1 MKKKLIWIG
10 SGAIILILFMVFII
24 PLTKPILSDAS
35 ELTAEEAK
43 KIAVERYAG
52 TVSSIEQQ
60 ANEFVMKV
68 KRKTGLYELKLNAN
82 TGEITSLKKIA
93 DPSISK
99 ASEEKE
105 MLPNT
110 ELGEEDIKAIALNKK
125 KGNIVSL
132 ERKSDGQDNVYVVA
146 LGDGNGKT
154 TLTIDAVS
162 GMILKEET
170 ENTNQVDTKLTEQEA
185 TAIALVHAGG
195 TGTVEE
201 IWLQTVNGIAYYNV
215 GVEVGD
221 DHEYIIKIN
230 SITGEV
236 QSITLDDDDDDYND
250 DDDDDD
256 DD

>member
-68 KRKTGLYELKLNAN
+68 TRKTGLYELKLNAN
-82 TGEITSLKKIA
+82 TGEITSLKKIV

-99 ASEEKE
+99 VPEEKE

-162 GMILKEET
+162 GIILKEET